1 MYYSSTPSY
10 LDGGATRG
18 WIEAKVPGKI
28 ITSYERGDVWIDES
42 IIPTKTIYFMKKTLK
57 KTGYESP
64 RCERVSI
71 SPQSQLLQVLSNSP
85 DANVDPFVV
94 YEENPLDPY
103 FG

>member
-1 MYYSSTPSY
+1 
-10 LDGGATRG
+10 
-18 WIEAKVPGKI
+18 
-28 ITSYERGDVWIDES
+28 
-42 IIPTKTIYFMKKTLK
+42 MKKTLK